1 MIHYNWTEQW
11 PTYLIWGL
19 LLTMIINIMIWND
32 RPYVLELRLSCV
44 WLKQAILQY
53 VFSRLWHD
61 FPTFSQWRIVC
72 FFCYLIYTQPFAKC
86 TAKCKK
92 YFWRAGFHIYWSFS
106 TWDNHVKLQ
115 TDWFKHL
122 ENYTK
127 ETKKYTWF
135 GFKRVS
141 FLFMF

>member
-1 MIHYNWTEQW
+1 MIAHMFWSSDFHVFDWNKQHYN
-11 PTYLIWGL
+11 TY
-19 LLTMIINIMIWND
+19 
-32 RPYVLELRLSCV
+32 
-44 WLKQAILQY
+44 
-53 VFSRLWHD
+53 
-61 FPTFSQWRIVC
+61 FPGYDTISQWRVVW

-127 ETKKYTWF
+127 ETKKRYM
-135 GFKRVS
+135 VS
-141 FLFMF
+141 I